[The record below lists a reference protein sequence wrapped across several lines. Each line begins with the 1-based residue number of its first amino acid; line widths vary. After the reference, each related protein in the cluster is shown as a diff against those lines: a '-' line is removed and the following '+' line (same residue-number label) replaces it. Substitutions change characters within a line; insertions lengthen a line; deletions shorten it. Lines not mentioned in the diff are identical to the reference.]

1 MYNYTPKRQ
10 VAMKISIY
18 LDCRQRPFTLRLAV
32 THHSQRALLSTGITL
47 DKEQW
52 DSDRQRVVRHP
63 KRVHLQRAI
72 DNIRRTAEDTAVELA
87 AQGKLRSMSVTEL
100 RDRIRAAVSG
110 EEYRR
115 PSVMLLDRFRIFAA
129 AKTNRRTH
137 DIYANTAKVIRRMVG
152 DIALDKINKQWL
164 DTLDAILTRQGAAVN
179 TRAIHFRNIRAVI
192 NDAIDNDLTTNY
204 PFRRFTIRHEETAH
218 RVLSLD
224 ELRDIFALRSWHAD
238 IFRLSF
244 LLVGMNAADMYA
256 LTDENLQHGR
266 IVYRRQKTGR
276 IISIRLE
283 PEALSIIERNRGV
296 QTLIDIADRYASVH
310 NFTDSM
316 SKYLRRHHPSC
327 TFYYAR
333 HTWATLAFSLGIS
346 MDTISRALGHSFS
359 TGARVT
365 AVYVQAE
372 NADID
377 AANRKV
383 IDYTIGRR

>member
-1 MYNYTPKRQ
+1 
-10 VAMKISIY
+10 MKISIY

-47 DKEQW
+47 DKEYW
-52 DSDRQRVVRHP
+52 DADRQRIIRHP
-63 KRVHLQRAI
+63 KRVQLQRAV
-72 DNIRRTAEDTAVELA
+72 DNITRKAEDTAVELA
-87 AQGKLRSMSVTEL
+87 AQGKLRTMSVTEL

-115 PSVMLLDRFRIFAA
+115 PSVMLLDRFRIFGAT
-129 AKTNRRTH
+129 KTNRRTH
-137 DIYANTAKVIRRMVG
+137 DIYTNTAKVIRRTAG
-152 DIALDKINKQWL
+152 DIALDKINRQWL
-164 DTLDAILTRQGAAVN
+164 SELDAKLSRQGIATN
-179 TRAIHFRNIRAVI
+179 TRALHFRNIRAVI
-192 NDAIDNDLTTNY
+192 NDAIDNGLTRNY
-204 PFRRFTIRHEETAH
+204 PFRRFTIRQEETAH
-218 RVLSLD
+218 RALSVG
-224 ELRDIFALRSWHAD
+224 ELRDILALRSWYAD
-238 IFRLSF
+238 MFRLSF

-256 LTDENLQHGR
+256 LTVGNIQHGR
-266 IVYRRQKTGR
+266 IVYRRKKTGR

-283 PEALSIIERNRGV
+283 PEAMSIIERNRGV
-296 QTLIDIADRYASVH
+296 ATLIDIADRYASVH
-310 NFTDSM
+310 TFTIAM
-316 SKYLRRHHPSC
+316 GKFFRLHHPSC

-333 HTWATLAFSLGIS
+333 HTWATVAFSLGIP

-383 IDYTIGRR
+383 IDYAIGRR